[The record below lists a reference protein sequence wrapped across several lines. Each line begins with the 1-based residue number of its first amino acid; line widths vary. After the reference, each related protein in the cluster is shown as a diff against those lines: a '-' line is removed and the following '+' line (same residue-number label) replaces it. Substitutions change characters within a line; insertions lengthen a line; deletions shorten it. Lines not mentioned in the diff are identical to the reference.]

1 MRAIAYAM
9 LVAGPLFAVCA
20 YAIDAPKRKS
30 GLWEITVPSAAAQ
43 NSHTMRQCID
53 EKTDDMIMGSM
64 NARMQQKCSK
74 RNFSTQGDK
83 LVIDSVCQFGPTT
96 TTTHAVITGKL
107 DSSYKVD
114 SRSTYEPPMMGM
126 KEATS
131 TIQAKWLGPCAADM
145 KPGDMIMPGGMK
157 MNINSMPGMQK

>member
-9 LVAGPLFAVCA
+9 LVAWPLFAVSA
-20 YAIDAPKRKS
+20 HAADAPKRKS
-30 GLWEITVPSAAAQ
+30 GLWEITIPSAAAQ
-43 NSHTMRQCID
+43 GGHTMQQCID
-53 EKTDDMIMGSM
+53 EKTDSMIMGSM
-64 NARMQQKCSK
+64 GARMQQKCSK
-74 RNFSTQGDK
+74 QTFGTQGDK
-83 LVIDSVCQFGPTT
+83 LVIDSVCQFGPTA

-107 DSSYKVD
+107 DSSYRVD
-114 SRSTYEPPMMGM
+114 SRSTYDPPLMGM

-131 TIQAKWLGPCAADM
+131 TIQAKWLGPCTADM